1 MSPPP
6 PEDSAAIA
14 GSAPEKLNLGVE
26 FSVES
31 GLNARWDE
39 PRIGELV
46 RSIARNEFPRGGEY
60 AISLHLV
67 SEDTIR
73 TLNAEH
79 RDTDAHTDVL
89 SFPLHDPSGMRF
101 VLPPNQPVNLGDV
114 IVSYP
119 TAVSQAEDFGHSVD
133 REIAYLVAHGVLH
146 VLGYDHEDES
156 DRRRMRQQEEGAL
169 RPLGFTR

>member
-1 MSPPP
+1 
-6 PEDSAAIA
+6 
-14 GSAPEKLNLGVE
+14 
-26 FSVES
+26 
-31 GLNARWDE
+31 
-39 PRIGELV
+39 
-46 RSIARNEFPRGGEY
+46 
-60 AISLHLV
+60 
-67 SEDTIR
+67 
-73 TLNAEH
+73 
-79 RDTDAHTDVL
+79 
-89 SFPLHDPSGMRF
+89 MRF

-146 VLGYDHEDES
+146 VLGYDHEVES